1 MPSTRSLVAV
11 GATIGQAL
19 ANAVPANAVPKYA
32 QIVDQKSFNVLP
44 VVPPAVEFNGTTV
57 GFLQKS
63 ICPLYHLTRDSR
75 LYGLAQPQN
84 HS

>member
-19 ANAVPANAVPKYA
+19 ANAVPKYA

-44 VVPPAVEFNGTTV
+44 VVPPAVEFNATNV
-57 GFLQKS
+57 SFLFEKKAS
-63 ICPLYHLTRDSR
+63 AFCII
-75 LYGLAQPQN
+75 
-84 HS
+84 